1 MKAVT
6 WRAKKS
12 PFSKL
17 PEIENG
23 ENAFDSREESGIRAK
38 KAFHGYRLYGLPD
51 VMGVLNESHPSP
63 VVKDAEGQV
72 IS

>member
-1 MKAVT
+1 MKVPLFWEGIQKVAG
-6 WRAKKS
+6 AKKS

-38 KAFHGYRLYGLPD
+38 KTFHG
-51 VMGVLNESHPSP
+51 
-63 VVKDAEGQV
+63 
-72 IS
+72 I

>member
-1 MKAVT
+1 MKVPLFCEAFKK
-6 WRAKKS
+6 WQAQKKS

-38 KAFHGYRLYGLPD
+38 KTFHG
-51 VMGVLNESHPSP
+51 
-63 VVKDAEGQV
+63 
-72 IS
+72 I